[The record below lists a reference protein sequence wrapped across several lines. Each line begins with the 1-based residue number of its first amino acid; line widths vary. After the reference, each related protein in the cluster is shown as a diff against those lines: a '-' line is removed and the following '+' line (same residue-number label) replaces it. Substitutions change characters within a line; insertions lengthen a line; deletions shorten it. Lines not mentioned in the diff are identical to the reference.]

1 MKKRD
6 RSRLISV
13 EISHEAKKVYD
24 KQPHKGE
31 YVSDAI
37 IAKEQSGASL
47 EQRIRDIEARLEK
60 VERMIEGM
68 KGDKK

>member
-13 EISHEAKKVYD
+13 EISHEAKTVYD

-37 IAKEQSGASL
+37 IAKAQSGASL
-47 EQRIRDIEARLEK
+47 EARVSKLEK
-60 VERMIEGM
+60 RVEKLE
-68 KGDKK
+68 GDK

>member
-13 EISHEAKKVYD
+13 EISHEAKTVYD

-37 IAKEQSGASL
+37 IAKAQNSSG
-47 EQRIRDIEARLEK
+47 EIEARVEKLEK
-60 VERMIEGM
+60 EVEGI
-68 KGDKK
+68 KKVILGE

>member
-37 IAKEQSGASL
+37 IAKAQNSSEEL
-47 EQRIRDIEARLEK
+47 ETRVSKLEK
-60 VERMIEGM
+60 RVEKLEGEN
-68 KGDKK
+68 